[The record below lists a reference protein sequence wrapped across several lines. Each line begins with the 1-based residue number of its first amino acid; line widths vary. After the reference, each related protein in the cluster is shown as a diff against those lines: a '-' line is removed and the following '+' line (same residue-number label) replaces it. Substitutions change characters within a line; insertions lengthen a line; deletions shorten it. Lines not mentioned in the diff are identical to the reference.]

1 MFNSD
6 YFRPFSARSILVLLV
21 ISSFILQ
28 LVVLSYNHYTGFVLI
43 GSWEELFTRLTINTT
58 ISAIAGIVIV
68 LFNISCIRYLNRT
81 IPWSHSILKRVS
93 VQLSFTIIAAIFIST
108 LTTFF
113 SNYCIQEYE
122 EDFTEVLIINGIIVV
137 VANIMLM
144 TVLEGWLF
152 FNESRKTSL
161 ITGSLKYE
169 LNQVKFDVL
178 KNQINPHFMF
188 NSLNVLSGL
197 IRKDTAKAQ
206 LFIEDFSNVYRYV
219 AETIERPLVT
229 LKMELEFVESYL
241 YLLKIRHGEMLSYK
255 VDVPEKLMDYQL
267 PPLSLQVIMENA
279 IKHNIIN
286 EKANL
291 FIEISAGH
299 ESLII
304 KNKLMPKVSIELST
318 GTGLKNLTKRY
329 AFVCNKF
336 PEFTKSDGYFIAS
349 LPLIN

>member
-6 YFRPFSARSILVLLV
+6 YFRPFSARSVLMLLV
-21 ISSFILQ
+21 VSSFILQ

-43 GSWEELFTRLTINTT
+43 DSWEELFTRLTINTT
-58 ISAIAGIVIV
+58 ICAIAGTVIVI
-68 LFNISCIRYLNRT
+68 FNISCIRYLNRT
-81 IPWSHSILKRVS
+81 IPWSHNILKRVS
-93 VQLSFTIIAAIFIST
+93 AQLSFTIASAVFIST

-113 SNYCIQEYE
+113 SNYFIHEYE
-122 EDFTEVLIINGIIVV
+122 ENLVEVLIINGIIVV

-152 FNESRKTSL
+152 FNENKKTSL

-178 KNQINPHFMF
+178 KSQINPHFMF

-206 LFIEDFSNVYRYV
+206 QFIEDFSSVYRYV
-219 AETIERPLVT
+219 AETIEKPLVT
-229 LKMELEFVESYL
+229 LNMELEFVESYL
-241 YLLKIRHGEMLSYK
+241 YLQKIRYGDLLSYSK
-255 VDVPEKLMDYQL
+255 NISPEILNYQL
-267 PPLSLQVIMENA
+267 PPLSLQVILENA

-286 EKANL
+286 ESSRL
-291 FIEISAGH
+291 LIEIFT
-299 ESLII
+299 EDDSLVI
-304 KNKLMPKVSIELST
+304 KNRIAPKLSYEISS

-329 AFVCNKF
+329 AFVCNENPVF
-336 PEFTKSDGYFIAS
+336 RKSDGYFIAS

>member
-1 MFNSD
+1 M
-6 YFRPFSARSILVLLV
+6 LLV
-21 ISSFILQ
+21 ASSFVLQ
-28 LVVLSYNHYTGFVLI
+28 LVVLSYNHYTGYVLI
-43 GSWEELFTRLTINTT
+43 GSWLEFFTRLTVNTT
-58 ISAIAGIVIV
+58 ISAIAGTVV
-68 LFNISCIRYLNRT
+68 VFFNISCIRYLNKT
-81 IPWSHSILKRVS
+81 SPWSHNILKRVAI
-93 VQLSFTIIAAIFIST
+93 QLSFTIIAAIFIST
-108 LTTFF
+108 LATLF
-113 SNYCIQEYE
+113 SNYCIHEYE
-122 EDFTEVLIINGIIVV
+122 KDFTEVLIINGIIVV
-137 VANIMLM
+137 VANVMLM
-144 TVLEGWLF
+144 TVLEAWLF
-152 FNESRKTSL
+152 FNESKKSSL

-178 KNQINPHFMF
+178 KSQINPHFMF

-255 VDVPEKLMDYQL
+255 VDVPEKLMDYNL

-286 EKANL
+286 EKASL
-291 FIEISAGH
+291 FIEISADH

-336 PEFTKSDGYFIAS
+336 PEFTKSEGYFIAN